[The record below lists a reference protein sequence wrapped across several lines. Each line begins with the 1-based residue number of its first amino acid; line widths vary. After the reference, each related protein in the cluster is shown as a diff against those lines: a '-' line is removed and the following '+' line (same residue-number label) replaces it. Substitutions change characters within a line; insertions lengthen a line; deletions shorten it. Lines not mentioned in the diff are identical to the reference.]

1 MIDEHILVVDDDE
14 SIRQMM
20 SSMLSHA
27 GFECRTVGSGQEA
40 ISVLQ
45 SDGSYGL
52 LLSDLAMKDMDGFAL
67 LDRIRRIHPQMPVVV
82 VTAIHDIS
90 VALAGIRSG
99 AYDYLLNPFERDQLL
114 ATVRRALENR
124 RLRME
129 NLAYQN
135 KLETLVSA
143 RTGCCSARCPN

>member
-1 MIDEHILVVDDDE
+1 MPA
-14 SIRQMM
+14 
-20 SSMLSHA
+20 SSAALL
-27 GFECRTVGSGQEA
+27 GSGPEA

-45 SDGSYGL
+45 ADGSYAL
-52 LLSDLAMKDMDGFAL
+52 LLSDLAMVDMDGFAL
-67 LDRIRRIHPQMPVVV
+67 FDRIRRIYPQMPVVV

-90 VALAGIRSG
+90 VALAAIRSG
-99 AYDYLLNPFERDQLL
+99 AYDYLLKPFERDQLL